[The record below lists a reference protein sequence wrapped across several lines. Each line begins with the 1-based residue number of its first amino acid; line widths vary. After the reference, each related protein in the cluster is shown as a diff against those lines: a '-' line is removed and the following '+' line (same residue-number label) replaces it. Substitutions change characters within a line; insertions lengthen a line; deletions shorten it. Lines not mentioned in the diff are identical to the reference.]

1 MNILDTIIAD
11 KQQEVALRKEQVA
24 IQTLEKSP
32 FFNRPTLSLQAAIRN
47 PHKTGIIAEHKR
59 KSPSKGIINPHVSVE
74 EVTRGY
80 ANGGAS
86 GLSVLTDTK
95 YFDGTDEHLRRAR
108 AVNPETPILRK
119 DFIID
124 EYQILEARS
133 LGADVILLIAANLS
147 VDLCHRLAAFAHSLQ
162 LEVLLEVHD
171 LEELTPYL
179 DAPHVDMLGVNNRN
193 LKTMKTDLDTSRK
206 LSERIPDRFVKI
218 SESGIHTPEI
228 LAELRRDYG
237 YQGFL
242 MGEYFMKHTDPGKA
256 FLDFVTAIPVTS

>member
-1 MNILDTIIAD
+1 MNILDEIIAH
-11 KQQEVALRKEQVA
+11 KHLEVAQRKEQVSVS
-24 IQTLEKSP
+24 TLEKSP
-32 FFNRPTLSLQAAIRN
+32 LFTRPTLSLKAAILN
-47 PHKTGIIAEHKR
+47 PQKTGIIAEHKR
-59 KSPSKGIINPHVSVE
+59 KSPSKGIINPNVTIE
-74 EVTRGY
+74 DVTRGY
-80 ANGGAS
+80 VQGGAS

-95 YFDGTDEHLRRAR
+95 YFDGSDDHLLRAR
-108 AVNPETPILRK
+108 QCNPETPILRK

-147 VDLCHRLAAFAHSLQ
+147 TDLCLKLAAFAHSLQ
-162 LEVLLEVHD
+162 LEVLLEVHN

-193 LKTMKTDLDTSRK
+193 LKTMKTDLDTSRQ
-206 LSERIPDRFVKI
+206 LSAIIPDRFVKI

-228 LAELRRDYG
+228 LAELKRDYG

-242 MGEYFMKHTDPGKA
+242 MGEYFMQHPSPGQA
-256 FLDFVTAIPVTS
+256 FAAFVASIPVIS